1 MATAPPVPTKPF
13 RLISK
18 GLEAKFGFFSRGFDV
33 IAILKKQRQAIKTCE
48 CVLEAERADAVPAV
62 FTKIT
67 MDFQVSGDS
76 LDAGKVER
84 AVALSAEKYCS
95 ASKMLEDAG
104 VELTHRV
111 TLTS

>member
-1 MATAPPVPTKPF
+1 
-13 RLISK
+13 
-18 GLEAKFGFFSRGFDV
+18 V
-33 IAILKKQRQAIKTCE
+33 ITILKKQRQDITSCE

-67 MDFQVSGDS
+67 MDFRVSGS
-76 LDAGKVER
+76 NLDQGKVER

-104 VELTHRV
+104 VELSHRV
-111 TLTS
+111 TFV